1 MGTGSVTEPHHTPY
15 IFDPDA
21 QPSTNP
27 VLCEVLSHLPATSAA
42 FGYGSGVFH
51 QPGLYS
57 PGLTKPMLDFI
68 LAVPDPVEWHA
79 RNLARNRGHYSC
91 IGSLGASTISR
102 AAEGLGAGVYFNTLV
117 PIGDQLVKYGVIRES
132 ELERDLTQW
141 NSLYCAGRLQK
152 PVAWVTAPP
161 PRLRAAAARNL
172 ASALLV
178 CRLLLPPTFGQPDL
192 LHALCAL
199 SYRGDVRM
207 GWAEDGA
214 KLERLVAG
222 QGPALGRLYAPA
234 LRRAIEEEGTLRALG
249 PGVWTSERCEPL
261 GARHLQALPEALLQR
276 LQAAAAG
283 HPSPQET
290 AAQLARQLESAPHL
304 ARHSVQSAL
313 ASIVRAS
320 SLRQTAL
327 GLLSGGVVKSARYGL
342 AKVSKA
348 WARRQAL

>member
-1 MGTGSVTEPHHTPY
+1 M
-15 IFDPDA
+15 
-21 QPSTNP
+21 
-27 VLCEVLSHLPATSAA
+27 
-42 FGYGSGVFH
+42 
-51 QPGLYS
+51 
-57 PGLTKPMLDFI
+57 
-68 LAVPDPVEWHA
+68 
-79 RNLARNRGHYSC
+79 
-91 IGSLGASTISR
+91 
-102 AAEGLGAGVYFNTLV
+102 
-117 PIGDQLVKYGVIRES
+117 VKYGVIRES

-152 PVAWVTAPP
+152 P
-161 PRLRAAAARNL
+161 
-172 ASALLV
+172 
-178 CRLLLPPTFGQPDL
+178 PDL
-192 LHALCAL
+192 LQALCAL